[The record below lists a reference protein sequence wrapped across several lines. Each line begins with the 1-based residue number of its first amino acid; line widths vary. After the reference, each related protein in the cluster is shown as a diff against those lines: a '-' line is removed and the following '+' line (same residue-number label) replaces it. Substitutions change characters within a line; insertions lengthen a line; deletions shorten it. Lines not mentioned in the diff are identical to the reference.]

1 MSTIDSNVPEVALT
15 ITPEQVI
22 EPVVVFTENAQK
34 NMKRLLERKAA
45 PGAFMR
51 IGVKG
56 GGCSGLS
63 YVFKPDTEFDE
74 TDRTWVLPD
83 GPRIVTDVR
92 SIKFLTDMTV
102 DYDIRNLMEGG
113 FKFDN
118 PNAVKSCGCGTSF
131 TPK

>member
-1 MSTIDSNVPEVALT
+1 MTPAAQPN

-22 EPVVVFTENAQK
+22 DPVVEFTENAVKQ
-34 NMKRLLERKAA
+34 MQRALDRKG
-45 PGAFMR
+45 GAFIR
-51 IGVKG
+51 IGVRG

-63 YVFKPDTEFDE
+63 YIFKPDAEFDE
-74 TDRTWVLPD
+74 TDRTWVLAS
-83 GPRIVTDVR
+83 GLRIVTDAR
-92 SIKFLTDMTV
+92 STKFIDGMTV
-102 DYDIRNLMEGG
+102 DYDVKNLMEGG